1 MRKIIEFSLKRI
13 YREGLTSLAVP
24 MLAFSLV
31 LLLSVLGGVYAQMEA
46 EYEDMMTNHEITVEV
61 SDSDG
66 TATSGLKIGELY
78 LSQLTDPDAVF
89 SMHGYIKNLVLKR
102 ELDIVGENA
111 QTSSVMLIGLDDE
124 SKIGYFAD
132 AYSLVNAVIISY
144 DPAVEIDYF
153 EGFDAG
159 IFESDYTNSSS
170 GYCVI
175 SEDLMEFVNDGLL
188 EFSTIYRMGP
198 NTRIKDFWL
207 KVAGTVSNAADGE
220 FDSVAFTSVRNLN
233 YIAQTTKNEVLET
246 SAFIYNDQRIT
257 FYSYEITITL
267 DLPVVG
273 SLVGITAVEAFGA
286 TSTDG
291 DAEVCFFDGYDESV
305 LQSNAYVC
313 LVSEDILESVHEGT
327 LDVFVRSKE
336 NAIANPVEVGME
348 VVGTVS
354 GAGER
359 LVFAPFWTVSELGV
373 ESDGLPPHTELVRAT
388 ISDNS
393 MLSAFKQTAYRTFKE
408 VGVFFNPKVF
418 SMTVFDYEF
427 YNKTETIMQTI
438 FFINI
443 VSPVIYVLTSGLGFI
458 ASSVTTRRRKDE
470 FAIMRSIGV
479 GRGGIFLGAV
489 LEQAV
494 LCSVGVIIGTAVFSL
509 TWDYVFIERSLI
521 FFGCYMFGTVFS
533 AARAAGTD
541 VLRLL
546 REKE

>member
-1 MRKIIEFSLKRI
+1 
-13 YREGLTSLAVP
+13 
-24 MLAFSLV
+24 
-31 LLLSVLGGVYAQMEA
+31 
-46 EYEDMMTNHEITVEV
+46 
-61 SDSDG
+61 
-66 TATSGLKIGELY
+66 
-78 LSQLTDPDAVF
+78 
-89 SMHGYIKNLVLKR
+89 
-102 ELDIVGENA
+102 
-111 QTSSVMLIGLDDE
+111 
-124 SKIGYFAD
+124 
-132 AYSLVNAVIISY
+132 
-144 DPAVEIDYF
+144 
-153 EGFDAG
+153 
-159 IFESDYTNSSS
+159 
-170 GYCVI
+170 
-175 SEDLMEFVNDGLL
+175 MEFVNNGLL

-273 SLVGITAVEAFGA
+273 SLVGITAVEAYDA

-327 LDVFVRSKE
+327 LGVFVRSKE

-494 LCSVGVIIGTAVFSL
+494 LCSAGVIIGTAVFSL